1 MAQEVTPASVGAEDN
16 LRIKFVAAIANVATP
31 TVAEWEG
38 GDDVTYSLTPDG
50 WQPTQ
55 DQAVTVDD
63 RLTLAQA
70 LERPGKKTKSLTL
83 RYVYGGATEPA
94 ADALVEGTAGYFIVR
109 PAVAN
114 ETAAAAGQKV
124 TIWPVLTG
132 EQVEEAP
139 AANGVFTISQ
149 KCFVTG
155 AVTPR
160 VALVAA

>member
-1 MAQEVTPASVGAEDN
+1 MALETTPPSVGAEDN
-16 LRIKFVAAIANVATP
+16 LRIKFVTTIADVTAP
-31 TVAEWEG
+31 TVTEWESG
-38 GDDVTYSLTPDG
+38 QDITYSLTPDG

-94 ADALVEGTAGYFIVR
+94 ADELVEGTAGYFMVR
-109 PAVAN
+109 PGIAN
-114 ETAAAAGQKV
+114 ETAGTAAQKV

-139 AANGVFTISQ
+139 PANGVFTISQ

-155 AVTPR
+155 AVVQR
-160 VALVAA
+160 VALVAP

>member
-1 MAQEVTPASVGAEDN
+1 MALETTPPSVGAEDN
-16 LRIKFVAAIANVATP
+16 LRIKFVTTIANVNTP
-31 TVAEWEG
+31 TVTEWEAG
-38 GDDVTYSLTPDG
+38 EDITYSLTPVG

-55 DQAVTVDD
+55 DQAVAVDD

-83 RYVYGGATEPA
+83 RYVYGGASEPA
-94 ADALVEGTAGYFIVR
+94 ATELVEGTAGYFIVR

-114 ETAAAAGQKV
+114 EAAGAAGQKV

-132 EQVEEAP
+132 EQVEDAP
-139 AANGVFTISQ
+139 AANGVFTITQ

-155 AVTPR
+155 AVTQR
-160 VALVAA
+160 VALVAP